1 MSPIDVVVLI
11 LLIVAVALLV
21 RQRIR
26 RGRPLQPAPRRIL
39 FPFVGSSLSA
49 PALDAAL
56 RLCRAEDATLVPAA
70 LATVPLTMPLDS
82 PQPRQA
88 AAVLPVLE
96 AVEQR
101 ALNNEVP
108 VDSRIE
114 RGRSPRHALR
124 ELASHERFDRIV
136 VAAEN
141 GADGGGLDAEDIAW
155 LLDELPGEI
164 VVLRPPLQR
173 AGSGSS

>member
-1 MSPIDVVVLI
+1 MIPSPLDLIVLI
-11 LLIVAVALLV
+11 LLLVAVAMLV
-21 RQRIR
+21 VSRIR
-26 RGRPLQPAPRRIL
+26 RGRPLEAAPKRIL
-39 FPFVGSSLSA
+39 FPFVGTDLSP

-56 RLCRAEDATLVPAA
+56 RLCRAEHATLVPAA
-70 LATVPLTMPLDS
+70 LATVPLALSLDS

-88 AAVLPVLE
+88 GAALPVLE
-96 AVEQR
+96 AVEHR
-101 ALNNEVP
+101 ALSNGVP

-136 VAAEN
+136 VAAGHGHGEP
-141 GADGGGLDAEDIAW
+141 GLDADDVAW

-164 VVLRPPLQR
+164 VVLRPSD
-173 AGSGSS
+173 GHSGR

>member
-1 MSPIDVVVLI
+1 MIPSPLDLIVLI
-11 LLIVAVALLV
+11 LLVLAVGMLVVARA
-21 RQRIR
+21 R
-26 RGRPLQPAPRRIL
+26 RSRPLEAAPKRIL
-39 FPFVGSSLSA
+39 FPFVGTDLSP

-56 RLCRAEDATLVPAA
+56 RLCRAEHATLVPAA
-70 LATVPLTMPLDS
+70 LATVPLSLSLDA

-88 AAVLPVLE
+88 AAAMPVLE
-96 AVEQR
+96 AVEHR
-101 ALNNEVP
+101 ALHNGVP

-136 VAAEN
+136 VAAGN
-141 GADGGGLDAEDIAW
+141 GHGVAGLDADDIAW

-164 VVLRPPLQR
+164 VVLRPSPR
-173 AGSGSS
+173 